1 MRLIESWVLYLLPG
15 WLKGNSEELWCC
27 GKNFIYIVN
36 IKKKF
41 LHSLFLV
48 EFNIKAYVCQHTDFS
63 FLSGKIERPYL
74 KCFISSVWQVKLTFS
89 LLKVEN
95 SSLKCL
101 LLQKAEDILLQWCLQ
116 KGSWILRDSNQATE
130 SNVNNEWHRGIH
142 VLLVFHDYITH
153 AKFIALFT
161 YL

>member
-15 WLKGNSEELWCC
+15 WLKGNSKELWCF

-36 IKKKF
+36 IQKKF
-41 LHSLFLV
+41 LHSLFLM
-48 EFNIKAYVCQHTDFS
+48 EFNIKTYVCQHTDFS
-63 FLSGKIERPYL
+63 FPSGKIERPYL

-101 LLQKAEDILLQWCLQ
+101 LLQKAEDILLHWCLQ
-116 KGSWILRDSNQATE
+116 KGSWILRDSE
-130 SNVNNEWHRGIH
+130 SGDRVEREQWRWGIH
-142 VLLVFHDYITH
+142 VLLVFQDYY
-153 AKFIALFT
+153 ACKFRDRDL
-161 YL
+161 